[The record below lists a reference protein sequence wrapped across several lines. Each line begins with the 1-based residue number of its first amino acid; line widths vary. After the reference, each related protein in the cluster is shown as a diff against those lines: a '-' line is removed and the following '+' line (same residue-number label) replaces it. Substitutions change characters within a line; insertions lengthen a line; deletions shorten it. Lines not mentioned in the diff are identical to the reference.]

1 MFDLCKFFGVSKN
14 EVFQLKDIITNE
26 LSENDYRINDN
37 TLQRSD
43 RNMNKWSYC
52 PFALNAITNY
62 DVIKLKQFTNEELTI
77 LKSIDTKY
85 KWVARDEDNSIYAFE
100 DKPTKSVEDWND
112 VYVTKLIKEMPFENI
127 FKSIKWKDNEPVYI
141 DAYVVRKQN

>member
-43 RNMNKWSYC
+43 RNMNKWDYC
-52 PFALNAITNY
+52 PFTLNAITNY

-77 LKSIDTKY
+77 LNAIPTAEGAIQIAMEKSLKTVHGSKCLVLGFGRIGKILANATIL
-85 KWVARDEDNSIYAFE
+85 SFQ
-100 DKPTKSVEDWND
+100 
-112 VYVTKLIKEMPFENI
+112 LIK
-127 FKSIKWKDNEPVYI
+127 
-141 DAYVVRKQN
+141 

>member
-43 RNMNKWSYC
+43 RNMNKWDYC
-52 PFALNAITNY
+52 PFTLNAITNY
-62 DVIKLKQFTNEELTI
+62 DVIKLKQFTEDELTI
-77 LKSIDTKY
+77 LKSIDIKY
-85 KWVARDEDNSIYAFE
+85 KWIARDEDNSIYAFE
-100 DKPTKSVEDWND
+100 DKPTKSVNDWNE

-127 FKSIKWKDNEPVYI
+127 FKSIKWKDNKPVYI
-141 DAYVVRKQN
+141 DDYVVRKQN

>member
-43 RNMNKWSYC
+43 RNMNKWDYC

-62 DVIKLKQFTNEELTI
+62 EVIKLKQFTNEELTI

-85 KWVARDEDNSIYAFE
+85 KWIARDEDNSIYVFE
-100 DKPTKSVEDWND
+100 CKPTKSVEDWND
-112 VYVTKLIKEMPFENI
+112 IYVPKLVKEMPFENI